1 MVFSSVLPDRSTL
14 AVWCDRR
21 LLFVL
26 CAAGIFHLRVP
37 ESSPIGSAVGKIVAH
52 DLDDGK
58 NAQVEYSIVPG
69 DGGTMFDIVTDEHDQ
84 EGTVIL
90 KKVGLDEAFIFSDSF
105 SEWVYTHSSF
115 SNRMNLV

>member
-90 KKVGLDEAFIFSDSF
+90 KKVGLDDIAYS
-105 SEWVYTHSSF
+105 VTHSVSGF
-115 SNRMNLV
+115 TRTVLSQTE